1 MTVAAATQSKI
12 TYTSANVDWEQF
24 HRQFDDALVRVRGE
38 LGRDY
43 PLYIAGEPVTSPA
56 RPLVDTSPID
66 IDIMLGRFSV
76 ATAQHVDRAIA
87 AAKAAQR
94 DWARKPWRDRRAS
107 LPETARL
114 IPPLPLEPAAVVR
127 PQDGMGP
134 PQSDG

>member
-1 MTVAAATQSKI
+1 MTVVAATQSKI

-94 DWARKPWRDRRAS
+94 DWRSSGRR
-107 LPETARL
+107 
-114 IPPLPLEPAAVVR
+114 
-127 PQDGMGP
+127 
-134 PQSDG
+134 QS

>member
-1 MTVAAATQSKI
+1 MTVVAATQSKI

-66 IDIMLGRFSV
+66 TAITLGRFSV
-76 ATAQHVDRAIA
+76 PTPPHLPRAIPPP
-87 AAKAAQR
+87 
-94 DWARKPWRDRRAS
+94 KPPH
-107 LPETARL
+107 LH
-114 IPPLPLEPAAVVR
+114 PP
-127 PQDGMGP
+127 P
-134 PQSDG
+134 PPSP